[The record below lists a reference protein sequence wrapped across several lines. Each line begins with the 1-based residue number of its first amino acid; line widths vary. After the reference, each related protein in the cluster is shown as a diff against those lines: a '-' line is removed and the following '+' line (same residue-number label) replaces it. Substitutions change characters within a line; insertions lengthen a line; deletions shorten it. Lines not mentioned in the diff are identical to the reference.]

1 MRVLCFGPHRKEME
15 RFLISQGDEPFF
27 TEELLEAG
35 ASLLSKSE
43 FLVSFGYRH
52 LLSEEVLSAFPRR
65 AVNIHISYLP
75 WNRGADP
82 NLWSFLED
90 TPKGV
95 SIHYLSAKLDS
106 GELLCQEKATFS
118 SSETLRTSYDKL
130 IEQAQ
135 RLFEK
140 EWSLLKIGKA
150 KAAPQA
156 KGGSFH
162 RSGDAAAYQSLLR
175 AGWDTPVSELVGKAV
190 AIGRGF

>member
-1 MRVLCFGPHRKEME
+1 MKVLCLGPYRKEME

-27 TEELLEAG
+27 TEEPLEAG
-35 ASLLSKSE
+35 APFLNKSE
-43 FLVSFGYRH
+43 YLVSFGYRH
-52 LLSEEVLSAFPRR
+52 LLSEKVLSALPRR

-95 SIHYLSAKLDS
+95 SIHYLSAKVDS

-118 SSETLRTSYDKL
+118 SNETLRTSYDKL
-130 IEQAQ
+130 IEQAHH
-135 RLFEK
+135 LFENV
-140 EWSLLKIGKA
+140 WPRLKTGKA
-150 KAAPQA
+150 KAVPQA

-162 RSGDAAAYQSLLR
+162 RTGDALAYQSLLR
-175 AGWDTPVSELVGKAV
+175 AGWDTLVSELVGKAAPV
-190 AIGRGF
+190 GRGF